1 MMEFAD
7 KVMKS
12 AIINIFH
19 VFKKVKK
26 KRPQMMEGMKNSH
39 GSSRGDLKQKT
50 HRTGFIAD

>member
-1 MMEFAD
+1 MELAD

-19 VFKKVKK
+19 VFKKLRGK
-26 KRPQMMEGMKNSH
+26 KRPQMMEDMKESN